1 MVNGT
6 CLSERL
12 DRLIAYSK
20 RSTQMPWLPQWLGS
34 RREVCEIDC
43 GPMSKLMTLLAEA
56 NIRDWQRRLEAGEA
70 TITPSDSAPLEGEGL
85 EAQLFKEILSLRQA
99 AAAADDAAERERLR
113 RRGADLYIQLMAV
126 VEKDRPLL
134 ARTLA
139 ERLDE

>member
-1 MVNGT
+1 
-6 CLSERL
+6 
-12 DRLIAYSK
+12 
-20 RSTQMPWLPQWLGS
+20 
-34 RREVCEIDC
+34 
-43 GPMSKLMTLLAEA
+43 MTLLAEA